1 MIGPSVTSPFPGAPC
16 PPYPIAPGT
25 PAAPPVPA
33 DNVSSLVV
41 EVINLNISYLRIFL
55 PELFMVETLVI
66 HCVSIT

>member
-1 MIGPSVTSPFPGAPC
+1 MTSPFPGAPC

-25 PAAPPVPA
+25 PATPPVPA

-55 PELFMVETLVI
+55 PELFLVETLVM